1 MITRDL
7 FTENFNGEYDDEAGM
22 ARTNLVTIARAAE
35 GLLNTIDDQEN
46 LPEWVQEKIAKV
58 QGMMVTA
65 WDYLESQEAQGIDPR
80 QGVAE
85 GNTEVKDATG
95 KVVSWRNDT
104 EWHKAEKNKQG
115 QPKDPRG
122 VVTHLSDVARRKTA
136 SQQGVAEEK
145 IEGVDGKAC
154 WPGKRYAGKVQKADG
169 SYKDKCVPVKGM
181 TEDKPRFD
189 PLVAKIAAKMK
200 GPTEND
206 AIAALIT
213 VLGTSAYNERPGF
226 YRLWIDQAIDKYSKE
241 GVVEGKSDYNFDI
254 EDLKRL
260 ERIRDLPTLKAQ
272 ALALISKPSAKPMKP
287 EKVEWFKS
295 ALENM
300 NSPIKVIKLMYDL
313 MLSGEGHAVV
323 GSRSSMNPNSYRQKF
338 GEQGMTE
345 MGEAVIPD
353 PKYDHEPPAQES
365 DPIPDDESVA
375 EGSLKNKY
383 SNLSNRGVNRG
394 IKRAGDDFNRLL
406 DLDQA
411 QSPHYKTQHQ
421 QATTQRLKT
430 NPMAGPKGQLPEQG
444 MAEGWKEES
453 QDLEDW
459 SKEVNMRLY
468 RAHESQ
474 RPALARQ
481 LSKVEQKNFGSNLN
495 QGSLT
500 ELVHSALKA
509 IQKGQM
515 VHYDPQSVGQ
525 MPFGSMVG
533 DDARIMAA
541 AGVSSDELVGYRM
554 LSDKGIVD
562 NIKQFLQLRRVV
574 WNKNWPQE
582 YLDKFEGR
590 PGALWLQFV
599 KDLGWSKD
607 DMNEEV
613 QAKTD
618 DKLLAYYAQRKAKKQ
633 QQGATATSQ
642 PVESQTR
649 PSSFQAKPMSMSL
662 EDWKKEILAKY
673 PNARFATERRP
684 NGSTLAG
691 ELGGG
696 HGQGGL
702 GIYSPS
708 TGEVR
713 VGPTGAPSQPL
724 RIHPKQQGMAEG
736 EKIGNMDAGAYDS
749 AMARLKQLAGSGPMK
764 TVYDPN
770 TRRYKNVRSLRAVC

>member
-65 WDYLESQEAQGIDPR
+65 WDYLESQEAQGVDPKITDEDADPNSGYAQMLKKR
-80 QGVAE
+80 AE
-85 GNTEVKDATG
+85 LA
-95 KVVSWRNDT
+95 
-104 EWHKAEKNKQG
+104 
-115 QPKDPRG
+115 
-122 VVTHLSDVARRKTA
+122 ARKKL
-136 SQQGVAEEK
+136 QGVAEEK
-145 IEGVDGKAC
+145 IKGVDGKAC

-226 YRLWIDQAIDKYSKE
+226 YSLWLRQAIDKYSKE

-345 MGEAVIPD
+345 MDEAVIPD
-353 PKYDHEPPAQES
+353 PKYAHEPPAQES
-365 DPIPDDESVA
+365 DPEPPDQESDPIPDD
-375 EGSLKNKY
+375 
-383 SNLSNRGVNRG
+383 
-394 IKRAGDDFNRLL
+394 DD
-406 DLDQA
+406 
-411 QSPHYKTQHQ
+411 
-421 QATTQRLKT
+421 
-430 NPMAGPKGQLPEQG
+430 EQG
-444 MAEGWKEES
+444 
-453 QDLEDW
+453 
-459 SKEVNMRLY
+459 V
-468 RAHESQ
+468 
-474 RPALARQ
+474 
-481 LSKVEQKNFGSNLN
+481 
-495 QGSLT
+495 
-500 ELVHSALKA
+500 
-509 IQKGQM
+509 
-515 VHYDPQSVGQ
+515 
-525 MPFGSMVG
+525 
-533 DDARIMAA
+533 
-541 AGVSSDELVGYRM
+541 
-554 LSDKGIVD
+554 
-562 NIKQFLQLRRVV
+562 
-574 WNKNWPQE
+574 
-582 YLDKFEGR
+582 
-590 PGALWLQFV
+590 
-599 KDLGWSKD
+599 
-607 DMNEEV
+607 
-613 QAKTD
+613 
-618 DKLLAYYAQRKAKKQ
+618 
-633 QQGATATSQ
+633 
-642 PVESQTR
+642 
-649 PSSFQAKPMSMSL
+649 
-662 EDWKKEILAKY
+662 
-673 PNARFATERRP
+673 
-684 NGSTLAG
+684 
-691 ELGGG
+691 
-696 HGQGGL
+696 
-702 GIYSPS
+702 
-708 TGEVR
+708 
-713 VGPTGAPSQPL
+713 
-724 RIHPKQQGMAEG
+724 AEG

-770 TRRYKNVRSLRAVC
+770 TRRYKNVPTAVQPAQQPRKK